1 MAPYATSDDEDGER
15 TSLLWGHHHVERQW
29 AKARTL
35 REQHR
40 KTRREHLIYVA
51 AVTWVCTLALFVLAP
66 PLGLTEAVVAERR
79 EGHRWSE
86 ALRSSLSLVA
96 LSTKEHL
103 KEVHAVSWNLVNKDS
118 FLSASWDGQVKHWS
132 PASPQSLATWRL
144 PAQGSV
150 YSVAWSPRWAS
161 TFATGSQDKMLKV
174 SCSVYCNRSWCRDH

>member
-1 MAPYATSDDEDGER
+1 MPCLLCSATHPVQVLTGPS
-15 TSLLWGHHHVERQW
+15 
-29 AKARTL
+29 
-35 REQHR
+35 
-40 KTRREHLIYVA
+40 VA
-51 AVTWVCTLALFVLAP
+51 NCAGNGCQSVFVLQP
-66 PLGLTEAVVAERR
+66 RGLVESRQFLTQDAVLDCC
-79 EGHRWSE
+79 WSE
-86 ALRSSLSLVA
+86 CNANQLISACGDGSLKLWDLSLPGTRPLIA
-96 LSTKEHL
+96 FKEHL

-174 SCSVYCNRSWCRDH
+174 SCSVTSTGRGAGITESCAHGCW